1 MTNLK
6 KAANSITK
14 ISIDDIKKAIHTVD
28 LINRP
33 FIAFAQPSVIKAIKE
48 LDPTIEDTF
57 VLREAVFVEPDKIIV
72 INRAELDKWT
82 FGHDIFEKATKKN

>member
-6 KAANSITK
+6 KAAITK
-14 ISIDDIKKAIHTVD
+14 ISTDDIKKAIHTVD